1 MIGKLFGKKKK
12 DIGNPDKGLQTLQAL
27 NTQIDTLEKKLDFLD
42 KQGGDLT
49 NQAKAKPKAGDKAG
63 AKKLLTKKNRL
74 VSQIKQLEGAQNMLE
89 EQKAMLENSNT
100 MKDVF
105 STLKSTDEFTIV
117 GFHYD
122 KSVNNVEVS
131 TVLQIVDDTGA
142 NCVRRNNIL
151 NRNATHIGISACR
164 MKDNYYCF
172 YLVFGNKK

>member
-49 NQAKAKPKAGDKAG
+49 NQAKAKPKE
-63 AKKLLTKKNRL
+63 KN
-74 VSQIKQLEGAQNMLE
+74 S
-89 EQKAMLENSNT
+89 T
-100 MKDVF
+100 MN
-105 STLKSTDEFTIV
+105 FTIV

-131 TVLQIVDDTGA
+131 TVLQIVDATGA

-151 NRNATHIGISACR
+151 NRNATHIVISACR